1 MAISSS
7 SGDYARSFF
16 AQVPPTQC
24 GRCQGSDGRNQTWK
38 TKSSLKSS
46 NENVSWKMNAIEVP
60 WKKVP
65 SPKRLAIS
73 TLRSLVAA
81 GPTRCWC
88 TCSHEAHRK
97 FSFHPFVSLH
107 FCEGK
112 ESHLHHHQQRIHGQ
126 RSDIFWMTWEEAW
139 FIAFVFLKKKSQ
151 EGGAGRAVEGSNDP
165 GAGVLIEM
173 RQELAWAYMNHRYTT
188 MSWRHGSLSRTW
200 PASTQAAAAPKLGAD
215 TQGRS
220 PWRGCWHEEGKVE
233 TDWCRALTDLTE

>member
-73 TLRSLVAA
+73 TLRSF
-81 GPTRCWC
+81 GCR
-88 TCSHEAHRK
+88 
-97 FSFHPFVSLH
+97 
-107 FCEGK
+107 
-112 ESHLHHHQQRIHGQ
+112 
-126 RSDIFWMTWEEAW
+126 RSDPLLVHLQPWGAQEISISSLCFTPFLRRQGVPPPPPPAAYPWPEERHFFNDLGRGW

-151 EGGAGRAVEGSNDP
+151 EGGAGRAVERSNDP